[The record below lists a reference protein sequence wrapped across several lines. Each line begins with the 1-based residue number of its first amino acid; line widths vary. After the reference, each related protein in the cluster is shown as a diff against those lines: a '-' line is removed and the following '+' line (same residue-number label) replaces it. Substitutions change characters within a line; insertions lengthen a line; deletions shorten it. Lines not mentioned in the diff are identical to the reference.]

1 MSSKA
6 EAGFPLLLRRPIAFG
21 PYIVLSTIVAAMA
34 QQYIAYSPIAFALG
48 YLVIMLNLVLL
59 LARKE
64 LLIHESHAWYMVALL
79 VIGVV
84 AGAFSG
90 VPSTAVISQVLG
102 IAVMSIYFMSV
113 LVSSRLSLNRWM
125 DLYSTFAFFLAMIG
139 LALFVVKHLLGNGER
154 LASLYSEPSIYI
166 SCTLPAVGYY
176 ANQYLSRRMFGIE
189 LAVLVL
195 SYGLAD
201 SAAGFLGLL
210 LVAIFAVKDRIAFW
224 QILLAPFVLAVA
236 CISLYFASGNVQ
248 LRVNDTVRAIMTL
261 DLAKTNGS
269 TYAMLSNLY
278 GAYRAFMDYPVFG
291 VGIGGYQYVYE
302 RYVGAVLRTD
312 TVTFGLN
319 MYDANSLYFRV
330 PAELGIFGLVS
341 LFGFLIICARVRGER
356 HLLLRNAILP
366 YLLER
371 FYHSGQYFTTELYFF
386 GGIYL
391 LNYLDYRSRR
401 KDGTLRPVLPVRGTR
416 VPDAGDDHAGSHT

>member
-1 MSSKA
+1 
-6 EAGFPLLLRRPIAFG
+6 
-21 PYIVLSTIVAAMA
+21 VL
-34 QQYIAYSPIAFALG
+34 
-48 YLVIMLNLVLL
+48 
-59 LARKE
+59 
-64 LLIHESHAWYMVALL
+64 
-79 VIGVV
+79 
-84 AGAFSG
+84 
-90 VPSTAVISQVLG
+90 SQVLG

-125 DLYSTFAFFLAMIG
+125 DLYSTFAFFLAVIG
-139 LALFVVKHLLGNGER
+139 LVLFVVKHLLGNAER

-166 SCTLPAVGYY
+166 SCTLPAIGYY
-176 ANQYLSRRMFGIE
+176 ANQYLSRRIFGFE

-210 LVAIFAVKDRIAFW
+210 LVAIFAFKDRVAFW
-224 QILLAPFVLAVA
+224 QILLAPFVLALA
-236 CISLYFASGNVQ
+236 CVGLYFASGNVQ

-278 GAYRAFMDYPVFG
+278 GAYRAFIDYPVFG

-302 RYVGAVLRTD
+302 RYVGTTLRTD

-341 LFGFLIICARVRGER
+341 LLGFLFVCARVRGDG
-356 HLLLRNAILP
+356 HLLLRNALLP

-371 FYHSGQYFTTELYFF
+371 FYHSGAYFTTELYFF
-386 GGIYL
+386 GGMYL
-391 LNYLDYRSRR
+391 LNYLDYRSGRAG
-401 KDGTLRPVLPVRGTR
+401 GTSFPILPVRNPS
-416 VPDAGDDHAGSHT
+416 VPDARNKYTGSHSQKSIDR